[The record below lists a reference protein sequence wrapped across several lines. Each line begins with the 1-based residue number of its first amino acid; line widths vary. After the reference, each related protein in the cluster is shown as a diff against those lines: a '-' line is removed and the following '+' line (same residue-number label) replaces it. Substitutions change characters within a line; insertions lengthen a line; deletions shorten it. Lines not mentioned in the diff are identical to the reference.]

1 MTDFSEQKLPVNN
14 SVNNSAG
21 ENAGNDR
28 TQQLWRDIDQHFLRP
43 EEECLTTLLD
53 LVDTRH
59 AHIRQVEIDTLH
71 LVDDIRH
78 SKSNQLTL
86 EAFLQEYRLD
96 SEEGAT
102 LMCLAEAL
110 LRIPD
115 RAVAQQLAEDKLK
128 IADWRKHIGRSESF
142 VVNASTWALMVSRN
156 VISGATTLREKPTR
170 LGDLLQQLTS
180 KYTEPVIL
188 AGLKQAMRLI
198 AGQFVFGQS
207 IDNAIKRAND
217 SDEGNISYSFDMLGE
232 AALTRED
239 ALRYYQAYFD
249 AISRIARRNAGN
261 LDASISIKL
270 SALHPRYEALQEK
283 RVVKELG
290 YALRTLIEH
299 ARSLDV
305 AVTIDAEESPRLLL
319 SLQLFDDLLQQEF
332 CNEWSGLG
340 LVVQAY
346 SKRAL
351 PTLRWLQQRALTLK
365 RKIPV
370 RLVKGAYWDSEIKL
384 AQQLG
389 YQDYPVFTRKAMTDV
404 SYLACASYMLDNPA
418 QFMPQFATHNA
429 HTVMSILD
437 RYPQGIYE
445 FQRLHGMGELLYQQL
460 HERYP
465 QRRCRIYAPVGK
477 HRDLL
482 PYLVRRLLENGA
494 STSFVHKLIDEDVP
508 AAELAIHPTRQLRQ
522 QNSNLPLP
530 GELFGAQRKNSAGT
544 PLCDEQ
550 QRRLLEQT
558 CGDLAQEQ
566 YFAYP
571 LVNGKTSDGD
581 NHHINAPHNPQ
592 QVVGRCFVSS
602 DDDVKF
608 AINCAHGAFP
618 RWRVTTVEERCSSL
632 RRFAD
637 ELETKRMQL
646 AVLCSN
652 ESGKTLPD
660 SLDDIREAVDFARYY
675 AYQAQSLFHGS
686 QPLHGPTGEANTLHW
701 QGKGVFA
708 AISPWNFPVAIF
720 CGQICAALAAGNCV
734 LAKPAETT
742 PLIAYQLV
750 KMLHEAGI
758 PTDVLHFIPGEGN
771 RIGKILCRDERVC
784 GIAFTGSTHTAK
796 IIQRALAERDGA
808 IATLIAETGG
818 QNVMLADSSAHHE
831 QLVRDV
837 IRSAFN
843 SAGQRCSAL
852 RVLYLQDEIHD
863 TVLELLKGAMTQLTL
878 GNPLDLAT
886 DVGPV
891 ISRQAQQKLNAYI
904 ETNRARVVY
913 QSELGNALRTQGYF
927 VAPTVIAIDSIDDV
941 GDEVFGPVLHVARFH
956 HDELETVIA
965 AINRCPF
972 GLTFGIHSR
981 NDVRAM
987 QIATAL
993 HVGNI
998 YINRN
1003 MVGAVVGV
1011 QPFGGMGLSGT
1022 GPKAGGPHYL
1032 QGFANEVVISNN
1044 IAAVGGN
1051 AKLLAQN

>member
-1 MTDFSEQKLPVNN
+1 MTDSDEAKPA
-14 SVNNSAG
+14 AG
-21 ENAGNDR
+21 TAASNER
-28 TQQLWRDIDQHFLRP
+28 TQLLWRDIDAHFLRP
-43 EEECLTTLLD
+43 EDDCLTALLD

-59 AHIRQVEIDTLH
+59 AHVRQVEIDTLH

-156 VISGATTLREKPTR
+156 VISGATTSRDNPTR
-170 LGDLLQQLTS
+170 LGDLLQTLTS

-217 SDEGNISYSFDMLGE
+217 SEEASVAYSFDMLGE

-249 AISRIARRNAGN
+249 AISRIARRNAGG

-283 RVVKELG
+283 RILKELG

-305 AVTIDAEESPRLLL
+305 AVTIDAEESYRLLP
-319 SLQLFDDLLQQEF
+319 SLRLFDELLQQEF

-340 LVVQAY
+340 LAVQAY

-351 PTLRWLQQRALTLK
+351 PTLRWLQHRAQTLK
-365 RKIPV
+365 RRIPV
-370 RLVKGAYWDSEIKL
+370 RLVKGAYWDTEIKL

-389 YQDYPVFTRKAMTDV
+389 YEDYPVFTRKALTDV
-404 SYLACASYMLDNPA
+404 SYLACASYMLDNPS
-418 QFMPQFATHNA
+418 QFLPQFATHNA
-429 HTVMSILD
+429 HTVISILD
-437 RYPQGIYE
+437 RYPQGSYE
-445 FQRLHGMGELLYQQL
+445 FQRLHGMGELLYQQV

-508 AAELAIHPTRQLRQ
+508 AAELAVHPTRQLRQ
-522 QNSNLPLP
+522 QLRNLPLP

-550 QRRLLEQT
+550 TRGQLEEIRNM
-558 CGDLAQEQ
+558 LAKEQ

-571 LVNGKTSDGD
+571 LIAGKNSEED
-581 NHHINAPHNPQ
+581 NLHIHAPHDPAQ
-592 QVVGRCFVSS
+592 IVGRCFISS
-602 DDDVKF
+602 EDDVRL
-608 AINCAHGAFP
+608 AISSAQDAFM
-618 RWRVTTVEERCSSL
+618 RWRATAVEERCNAL
-632 RRFAD
+632 RCFSDMLDAQ
-637 ELETKRMQL
+637 RMQL
-646 AVLCSN
+646 AVLCSS

-686 QPLHGPTGEANTLHW
+686 QPLHGPTGEINTLHW
-701 QGKGVFA
+701 QGKGVIA

-742 PLIAYQLV
+742 PLIAYQLI
-750 KMLHEAGI
+750 KLLHKSGI
-758 PTDVLHFIPGEGN
+758 PEDVLHFIPGEGA

-784 GIAFTGSTHTAK
+784 GIAFTGSTRTAK
-796 IIQRALAERDGA
+796 TIQRALAERDGA
-808 IATLIAETGG
+808 IATLVAETGG

-852 RVLYLQDEIHD
+852 RVLYLQEEIHD
-863 TVLELLKGAMTQLTL
+863 TVLELLKGAMAQLAV
-878 GNPLDLAT
+878 GDPLDLAT

-891 ISRQAQQKLNAYI
+891 INRDAKQKLDAYI
-904 ETNRARVVY
+904 AQHRERVIY
-913 QSELGNALRTQGYF
+913 QTDISQALRTQGHF
-927 VAPTVIAIDSIDDV
+927 VAPTVIAIDGINDM
-941 GDEVFGPVLHVARFH
+941 GDEVFGPILHVARFRY
-956 HDELETVIA
+956 DQLENVIA
-965 AINRCPF
+965 DVNRCPF
-972 GLTFGIHSR
+972 GLTFGIHTR
-981 NDVRAM
+981 NDVLAM
-987 QIATAL
+987 QVASML

-1032 QGFANEVVISNN
+1032 QRFANEVAISNN

>member
-1 MTDFSEQKLPVNN
+1 MTDSDQSTP
-14 SVNNSAG
+14 SAG
-21 ENAGNDR
+21 FDAANAR
-28 TQQLWRDIDQHFLRP
+28 TEQLWRDIDAHFLRP
-43 EEECLTTLLD
+43 EDECLNALLE

-59 AHIRQVEIDTLH
+59 AHMRQVEIDTLH

-156 VISGATTLREKPTR
+156 VIAGATTQRDKPTR

-207 IDNAIKRAND
+207 IDNAIKRAYAGE
-217 SDEGNISYSFDMLGE
+217 EGSVSFSFDMLGE

-270 SALHPRYEALQEK
+270 SALHPRYEALQDK
-283 RVVKELG
+283 RVIKELG

-305 AVTIDAEESPRLLL
+305 AVTIDAEESDRLLL
-319 SLQLFDDLLQQEF
+319 SLRLFDDLLQQEF
-332 CNEWSGLG
+332 CNQWSGLG
-340 LVVQAY
+340 LAVQAY
-346 SKRAL
+346 SKRTL
-351 PTLRWLQQRALTLK
+351 PVLRWLQHRAQTLK

-389 YQDYPVFTRKAMTDV
+389 YEDYPVFTRKALTDV
-404 SYLACASYMLDNPA
+404 SYLACASFMLENPQ
-418 QFMPQFATHNA
+418 QFLPQFATHNA
-429 HTVMSILD
+429 HTVISILD
-437 RYPQGIYE
+437 RYPSGTYE

-508 AAELAIHPTRQLRQ
+508 AAELAVHPLRQLRQ
-522 QNSNLPLP
+522 QTRNLPLP

-550 QRRLLEQT
+550 QRQQLETTRDALL
-558 CGDLAQEQ
+558 QEQ

-571 LVNGKTSDGD
+571 LINGKTSEGD
-581 NHHINAPHNPQ
+581 NYHVNAPHNPAE
-592 QVVGRCFVSS
+592 VIGRCFISS
-602 DDDVKF
+602 DDDVKL
-608 AINCAHGAFP
+608 AIESAHTAFS
-618 RWRVTTVEERCSSL
+618 RWRATTVEERCIPL

-637 ELETKRMQL
+637 MLEAQRQQL
-646 AVLCSN
+646 AVLCSR

-660 SLDDIREAVDFARYY
+660 SLDDIREAIDFARYY
-675 AYQAQSLFHGS
+675 AHQAQSLFHGS

-720 CGQICAALAAGNCV
+720 CGQICAALVAGNCV

-742 PLIAYQLV
+742 PLIAYRLV
-750 KMLHEAGI
+750 KTLHEAGI
-758 PTDVLHFIPGEGN
+758 PTDVLHFIPGEGD
-771 RIGKILCRDERVC
+771 RIGKILCRSERVC
-784 GIAFTGSTHTAK
+784 GIVFTGSTRTAK
-796 IIQRALAERDGA
+796 TIQRALADRDGA

-837 IRSAFN
+837 VRSAFN

-863 TVLELLKGAMTQLTL
+863 AVLELLKGAMAQLAL

-886 DVGPV
+886 DVGPA
-891 ISRQAQQKLNAYI
+891 ISRAAQQKLNAYI
-904 ETNRARVVY
+904 EHNRERVVY
-913 QSELGNALRTQGYF
+913 QTELGGALKTQGHF
-927 VAPTVIAIDSIDDV
+927 VAPTVIAINGIDDV
-941 GDEVFGPVLHVARFH
+941 GDEQFGPILHVARFRY
-956 HDELETVIA
+956 DELDTVLA

-972 GLTFGIHSR
+972 GLTFGVHTR
-981 NDVRAM
+981 NDVLAM
-987 QIATAL
+987 QIAASL

-1032 QGFANEVVISNN
+1032 QRFANEVVISNN

>member
-1 MTDFSEQKLPVNN
+1 MTKPDESKASAQENN
-14 SVNNSAG
+14 SSETA
-21 ENAGNDR
+21 R
-28 TQQLWRDIDQHFLRP
+28 QLWRDIDRHFLLP
-43 EEECLTTLLD
+43 EDECLAPLLD
-53 LVDTRH
+53 LIDSRH
-59 AHIRQVEIDTLH
+59 SHIRQVEIDTLH

-78 SKSNQLTL
+78 SKTNQLTL

-156 VISGATTLREKPTR
+156 VISGATSQRDKPTR

-207 IDNAIKRAND
+207 IDNAIKRASD
-217 SDEGNISYSFDMLGE
+217 SEENSIAYSFDMLGE

-249 AISRIARRNAGN
+249 AISRIARRNAGG

-270 SALHPRYEALQEK
+270 SALHPRYEELQEK
-283 RVVKELG
+283 RVFKELG

-305 AVTIDAEESPRLLL
+305 AVTIDAEESNRLLL

-332 CNEWSGLG
+332 CNQWSGLG
-340 LVVQAY
+340 LAVQAY
-346 SKRAL
+346 SRRAL
-351 PTLRWLQQRALTLK
+351 PTLRWLQHRAQTLK

-389 YQDYPVFTRKAMTDV
+389 YEDYPVFTRKAMTDV
-404 SYLACASYMLDNPA
+404 SYLACASFMLDNPA
-418 QFMPQFATHNA
+418 QFLPQFATHNA
-429 HTVMSILD
+429 HTVTSILD
-437 RYPQGIYE
+437 RHPQGNYE

-494 STSFVHKLIDEDVP
+494 STSFVHKLIDEDIP
-508 AAELAIHPTRQLRQ
+508 AAELAVHPTRQLRQ
-522 QNSNLPLP
+522 QIRNLPLP
-530 GELFGAQRKNSAGT
+530 GELFGSQRKNSAGT
-544 PLCDEQ
+544 ALCHVQVRQ
-550 QRRLLEQT
+550 QLEEN
-558 CGDLAQEQ
+558 CRALAKVQ

-571 LVNGKTSDGD
+571 LINGKTCEGD
-581 NHHINAPHNPQ
+581 NHHVNAPYNPT
-592 QVVGRCFVSS
+592 QVVGRCFICSE
-602 DDDVKF
+602 DDVKL
-608 AINCAHGAFP
+608 AIASAHAAFF
-618 RWRVTTVEERCSSL
+618 RWRATTVEERSHAL
-632 RRFAD
+632 RQFAD
-637 ELETKRMQL
+637 ALEARRMQL
-646 AVLCSN
+646 AVLCSS

-675 AYQAQSLFHGS
+675 AWQAQTLFHGG
-686 QPLHGPTGEANTLHW
+686 QPLHGPTGETNTLQW

-720 CGQICAALAAGNCV
+720 CGQICAALVAGNCV

-742 PLIAYQLV
+742 PLIAFELV
-750 KMLHEAGI
+750 KMLHEAGV
-758 PTDVLHFIPGEGN
+758 PSDVLHFIPGEGD
-771 RIGKILCRDERVC
+771 RLGKILCSDEHVR
-784 GIAFTGSTHTAK
+784 GIVFTGSTRTAK
-796 IIQRALAERDGA
+796 TIQRALAARDGA

-818 QNVMLADSSAHHE
+818 QNVLLADSSAHHE
-831 QLVRDV
+831 QLVRD
-837 IRSAFN
+837 IIKSAFN

-863 TVLELLKGAMTQLTL
+863 TVLELLKGAMAQLNL
-878 GNPLDLAT
+878 GDPLDLAT

-904 ETNRARVVY
+904 EQNQQRVIY
-913 QSELGNALRTQGYF
+913 QTDLGKSLQHHGHF
-927 VAPTVIAIDSIDDV
+927 VAPTLIAVDGIDDV
-941 GDEVFGPVLHVARFH
+941 ADEVFGPILHVARFRYEQI
-956 HDELETVIA
+956 DSVID
-965 AINRCPF
+965 AINRNAY
-972 GLTFGIHSR
+972 GLTFGIHTR
-981 NDVRAM
+981 NDVFAM
-987 QIATAL
+987 QVASSL

-1011 QPFGGMGLSGT
+1011 QPFGGMGASGT
-1022 GPKAGGPHYL
+1022 GPKAGGPNYL
-1032 QGFANEVVISNN
+1032 QRFANEVTISNN